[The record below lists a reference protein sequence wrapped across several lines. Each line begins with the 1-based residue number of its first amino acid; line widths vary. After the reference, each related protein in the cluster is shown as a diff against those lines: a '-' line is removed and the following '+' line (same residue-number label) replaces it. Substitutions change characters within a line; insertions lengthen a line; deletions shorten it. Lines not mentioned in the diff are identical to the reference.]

1 MAVTKR
7 LVILVVGLF
16 VAVLCSCGGAAGP
29 KTIAGGGGTPPPP
42 APTPP
47 PPPPAP
53 VLIKNVIVVVMQ
65 NGSFDHYFGK
75 FPGVNGISPGTPGF
89 TQTDAAGRT
98 VTPALL
104 TNTAPPDLPHSR
116 QNFLDDWNKGAM
128 DGFAKRGGALA
139 LGFYDN
145 TTPGVDRLWALASQ
159 FALNDNFFASV
170 MGDAPTNQLMMV
182 AASDNDTPF
191 SLEPVFG
198 PCNADLKVPSAY
210 TFQNVGD
217 QLTAK
222 NTTWSWFAEDLNNCG
237 SYVSQENPF
246 QYFTSTHAS
255 GNVRDFTS
263 FNTALAAGTLPSVSF
278 IQPSAAHS
286 THPGSGSVPDGLVW
300 LDNFVHQVQASSI
313 WNNAAIIVVW
323 DSGGGWWD
331 HVPPTQV
338 DTQGLGFR
346 VPLLVISPA
355 AKKGFV
361 SHVMTDDVSILRFIQ
376 TTFGLAPLNP
386 RNQTSADLSDM
397 FTP

>member
-1 MAVTKR
+1 MALTKK
-7 LVILVVGLF
+7 LVVV
-16 VAVLCSCGGAAGP
+16 VAGVLVLALCSCGGSAGP
-29 KTIAGGGGTPPPP
+29 KNSTPPPAGGGGGGTPP
-42 APTPP
+42 A
-47 PPPPAP
+47 PAP
-53 VLIKNVIVVVMQ
+53 VSIKNVIVVVMQ

-89 TQTDAAGRT
+89 TQVNAAGKP
-98 VTPALL
+98 VTPTLL
-104 TNTAPPDLPHSR
+104 TNTAPADLPHSR

-128 DGFAKRGGALA
+128 DGFAKRGGATA

-145 TTPGVDRLWALASQ
+145 TIPGVDRLWALASQ
-159 FALNDNFFASV
+159 FAINDNFFASV

-191 SLEPVFG
+191 SLEPIFG
-198 PCNADLKVPSAY
+198 PCNADVKVPSAY

-222 NTTWSWFAEDLNNCG
+222 NTTWGWFAEDLNNCG

-255 GNVRDFTS
+255 ANVRDFTT
-263 FNTALAAGTLPSVSF
+263 FDTALAAGTLPSVSF

-286 THPGSGSVPDGLVW
+286 THPGSGSVTDGLVW
-300 LDNFVHQVQASSI
+300 LDNFVQQVQASSI

-346 VPLLVISPA
+346 VPLLVISPF

-361 SHVMTDDVSILRFIQ
+361 SHTMMDDVSILRFIQ
-376 TTFGLAPLNP
+376 KTFSLTSLNA
-386 RNQTSADLSDM
+386 RNDTSADLSDM
-397 FTP
+397 FAP